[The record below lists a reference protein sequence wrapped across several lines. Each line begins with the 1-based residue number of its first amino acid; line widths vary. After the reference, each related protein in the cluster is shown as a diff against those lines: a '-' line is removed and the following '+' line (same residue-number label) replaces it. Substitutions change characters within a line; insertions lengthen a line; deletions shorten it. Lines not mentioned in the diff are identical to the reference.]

1 MTREKILMIDAKWN
15 NCEAMRHKLENRNF
29 VFLQESDFERGL
41 KRFEEE
47 TPALVIVNASSGNDI
62 NSFLSEIR
70 KNSQIP
76 VIVTS
81 ENSQPLDRITALEIG
96 ADDYVIIPYD
106 IDELVARVRAILR
119 RYNRDSFTKSNLE
132 IIYPGLNINLTNYE
146 LILDGE
152 LVKIPPKELNLLYLL
167 ASNPNMVF
175 SREQLMDRIWGFE
188 CYSDLRTVD
197 VHVKRVRQKLEGHE
211 KGWRLDTVRG
221 VGYKFSTK

>member
-1 MTREKILMIDAKWN
+1 VTREKILMIDGKWN

-29 VFLQESDFERGL
+29 VFLQESDFDRGL

-47 TPALVIVNASSGNDI
+47 TPAFVIANASSGTDL

-70 KNSQIP
+70 KNSKIP
-76 VIVTS
+76 VLITGENTS
-81 ENSQPLDRITALEIG
+81 PIDRITALEIG
-96 ADDYVIIPYD
+96 ADDYVTIPYD
-106 IDELVARVRAILR
+106 TDELVARVRAILR
-119 RYNRDSFTKSNLE
+119 RCNSESFAKSSQE
-132 IIYPGLNINLTNYE
+132 IIYPGMNINLTNYE
-146 LILDGE
+146 LTLDGE

-175 SREQLMDRIWGFE
+175 SREQIMDRIWGFE

-197 VHVKRVRQKLEGHE
+197 VHVKRLREKLQGHE
-211 KGWRLDTVRG
+211 KGWRLTTIRG